1 MKKTTALISLLSM
14 FISTQVFAYGLGLST
29 HPFEENKK
37 VITTEATGTLANNSG
52 SGGGIQARYYQ
63 RVGRDLNVDGGFGV
77 SSSTAARSLF
87 VGTDYMFFPD
97 YGNQPRLS
105 LKGTFAN
112 VRELDQAKNNI
123 GLTPTVSKGFNLQGH
138 EIFPFFAL
146 PTHVSLDWNG
156 NQYRGAS
163 AVAMG
168 LTSQIPFDGFEKL
181 TANLEANLNL
191 KNSYTGMFLGISY
204 PLN

>member
-1 MKKTTALISLLSM
+1 MKKTNLMALVASTL
-14 FISTQVFAYGLGLST
+14 ISTQVFAYGLGLST
-29 HPFEENKK
+29 HPFEEGKK

-77 SSSTAARSLF
+77 SSSTAARALF
-87 VGTDYMFFPD
+87 VGTDYTFFPD

-105 LKGTFAN
+105 LKGTMAN
-112 VRELDQAKNNI
+112 VREQDEAKNNL
-123 GLTPTVSKGFNLQGH
+123 GLTPTVSKGFNLSGH
-138 EIFPFFAL
+138 EIFPFLAV
-146 PTHVSLDWNG
+146 PMHVSLDWND
-156 NQYRGAS
+156 NQYKGAS
-163 AVAMG
+163 ALAMG

-191 KNSYTGMFLGISY
+191 KNSYSGLFFGVSY